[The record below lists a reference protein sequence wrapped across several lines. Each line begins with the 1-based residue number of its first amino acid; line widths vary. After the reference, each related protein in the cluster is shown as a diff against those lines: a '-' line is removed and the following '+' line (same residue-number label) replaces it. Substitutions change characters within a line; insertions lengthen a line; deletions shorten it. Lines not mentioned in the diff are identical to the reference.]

1 MKKGLLFFS
10 CFLIFIVLVVL
21 SSCAPSATTAPPSP
35 TQPAPTQAPQA
46 TATQASAPYTPAPTA
61 APFTPAPTGAI
72 PTQPPQATPTLPG
85 TRPTPTPGP
94 TIAPTQGPSAE
105 QRMLELEWPAALR
118 LGESDLVRLS
128 IVPYQGGYQV
138 TAEFPEHAVQSQQVT
153 VTRVAGYILSG
164 VARLDGVGFEIE
176 PGGEQEQPLPVDQ
189 VVTWRWT
196 LRPRAPGQQ
205 RLSITLTLRW
215 TPEEGASGAARQ
227 APVFSRG
234 LDVQVSS
241 FLGLSQPQAMAAGF
255 WGLLVGLGISLGAV
269 ILRPASVRTRLHTVA
284 PNPALVVEPVPEM
297 QLSSEE
303 TSLFKALFGR
313 YGRLVIENEF
323 LSGYSGART
332 FLVLPVRADGHA
344 DAQTIVKIGW
354 RADIQREA
362 ENYETFVK
370 DSLPPMTARI
380 QRAPIA
386 AAGSRRAAVQYTF
399 IAEPGHP
406 PRSLR
411 QSLLENP
418 DPALLFRLF
427 DTFGPGWW
435 MQRRASP
442 FRLASEYDQLLPPH
456 LVLEPSAGPGSPK
469 QAITETT
476 PPHGLDLQP
485 GDVVSLGRFSRCE
498 LRADGCSYSLYGSP
512 RPGQPALRVRW
523 LDAILPRP
531 QPARVVDT
539 RETLFAR
546 LIGGMELFGLP
557 DPLERLPALLN
568 ETLQGTRSII
578 HGDLNL
584 ENVLVGPGGFVWLI
598 DFAQTR
604 EGHPLFDFS
613 HLAAEIIA
621 HIIAPGVASPQEYL
635 ATIKAGQQP
644 LLSAVEGIARRCLF
658 NPSEEREYRLSLLLA
673 CLGALKYPNL
683 GVKEKHLLYLTA
695 AWVNSRI

>member
-1 MKKGLLFFS
+1 MKKRLHFIAI
-10 CFLIFIVLVVL
+10 FLILLVLVL
-21 SSCAPSATTAPPSP
+21 LASCATAATQSP
-35 TQPAPTQAPQA
+35 TQPAPTLAPLS
-46 TATQASAPYTPAPTA
+46 TATQAGAPT
-61 APFTPAPTGAI
+61 TPEPTGVF
-72 PTQPPQATPTLPG
+72 PTQPPLGTPTQPG
-85 TRPTPTPGP
+85 ARPTPTAGP
-94 TIAPTQGPSAE
+94 ITAPTQGPYAE
-105 QRMLELEWPAALR
+105 QRMLELEWPASLR

-138 TAEFPEHAVQSQQVT
+138 TAEFPEHTVQSQQVT
-153 VTRVAGYILSG
+153 VTRVAGYVLSG
-164 VARLDGVGFEIE
+164 VARLDGVGFEIA

-205 RLSITLTLRW
+205 RLSILLTLRW
-215 TPEEGASGAARQ
+215 TPEGGGPGSVRQ

-234 LDVQVSS
+234 LDVRVSS

-255 WGLLVGLGISLGAV
+255 WGLLVGLGLSLGAV
-269 ILRPASVRTRLHTVA
+269 ILRPASTRARLHTVV
-284 PNPALVVEPVPEM
+284 PNPALVVEPVPGM
-297 QLSSEE
+297 QLSGEE
-303 TSLFKALFGR
+303 TGLFKALFGR
-313 YGRLVIENEF
+313 YSRLVIENEF

-332 FLVLPVRADGHA
+332 FLVLPVKVDGHA

-406 PRSLR
+406 PLSLR

-442 FRLASEYDQLLPPH
+442 FRVSSEYDLLLPPH
-456 LVLEPSAGPGSPK
+456 LVLEPWPGSGIP
-469 QAITETT
+469 QQTLSETSL
-476 PPHGLDLQP
+476 PYEIALSP
-485 GDVVSLGRFSRCE
+485 GDIVSLGRFSRCE
-498 LRADGCSYSLYGSP
+498 LRADGSSYSLYGSLH
-512 RPGQPALRVRW
+512 PGQPALRARW
-523 LDAILPRP
+523 LNAAPPRP
-531 QPARVVDT
+531 QLARVVDT
-539 RETLFAR
+539 RGTLFAA
-546 LIGGMELFGLP
+546 LVGGMELFRLP
-557 DPLERLPALLN
+557 NPLEHLPALLS

-621 HIIAPGVASPQEYL
+621 HIIAPGVASPQDYL
-635 ATIKAGQQP
+635 GMLESGQQP
-644 LLSAVEGIARRCLF
+644 LLSAVRAIAQRCLF
-658 NPSEEREYRLSLLLA
+658 NPSDEREYWISLLFA

-683 GVKEKHLLYLTA
+683 GAKEKRLLYLTA
-695 AWVNSRI
+695 AWVSSRL